1 MSPEETALEEA
12 WEEAG
17 LRGRILGDAVGSYEY
32 EKDGILLTVAVYLME
47 VEIEARQWDEQELR
61 RRRWV
66 TAGAAVRMLRTHPA
80 ATLVEQA
87 CRRLA
92 G

>member
-47 VEIEARQWDEQELR
+47 VESEARQWDEQELR

-66 TAGAAVRMLRTHPA
+66 TARRAVSMLKTHPA
-80 ATLVEQA
+80 GNLVEEV
-87 CRRLA
+87 CRGLA